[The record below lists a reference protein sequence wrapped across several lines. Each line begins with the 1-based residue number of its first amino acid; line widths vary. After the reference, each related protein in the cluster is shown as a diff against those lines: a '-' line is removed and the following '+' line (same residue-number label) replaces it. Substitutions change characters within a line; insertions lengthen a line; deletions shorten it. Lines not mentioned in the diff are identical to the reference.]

1 MTGGYDAVM
10 PPSYTGTVTWVL
22 SADTMHI
29 AMLTGPLAGQ
39 TVNFRLAKWDAWEDA
54 GPMRLAGSLARASVL
69 EWLPPDRAVTGLYL
83 GTDAFG
89 RPAGTIS
96 RASDGADLGSYLA
109 AQGAAVAY
117 PQPWERRAESGG
129 NIPMLPLPGEGQACP
144 ATMDGYPHILS
155 VTIYNI
161 DTGSGPMDVFAV
173 IRSTGLPSYDGIPSV
188 GVDLNVE
195 CYGAVWSMTWSSSGG
210 VFAGLALPNTATM
223 GPVGVYAFQT
233 GGVLVNTYRTRALA
247 VSSPPV
253 GLQLL

>member
-29 AMLTGPLAGQ
+29 AMLTGPLAGR

-129 NIPMLPLPGEGQACP
+129 NIPMLPLPVDLQPCP
-144 ATMDGYPHILS
+144 GDFTHSPRVIVATFG
-155 VTIYNI
+155 
-161 DTGSGPMDVFAV
+161 
-173 IRSTGLPSYDGIPSV
+173 GIT
-188 GVDLNVE
+188 GVDVAINGDYTLTRLTAPGWYFYHQL
-195 CYGAVWSMTWSSSGG
+195 YGRFHLACAGALRPGYWEIDIDGLVTWTMPIFFGRWCQG
-210 VFAGLALPNTATM
+210 AYGLFDDGDMVDFDQSWVVVT
-223 GPVGVYAFQT
+223 
-233 GGVLVNTYRTRALA
+233 
-247 VSSPPV
+247 SSPAEGV
-253 GLQLL
+253 VYR